1 MNEANTLGRR
11 IQEGR
16 RTAGLSQEALGER
29 LNVSRQ
35 AVSKWEADAAI
46 PELENLIAMSRVFGV
61 PVGELLG
68 VEDPAGAG
76 GLTERELAAAEAVA
90 AGYAGEQSRRTEKRL
105 RAAAVLGGIGGLCLL
120 VLAAVAAFHIVSVN
134 RRLDNLQM
142 QLDSVRN
149 QSTVVVQQPAAGD
162 PLLAASDVVITDLD
176 LEAETITLRLSATP
190 AEQKVETTA
199 SFAAALADGS
209 VLTRDADGEGGTA
222 FTVRD
227 WTIPMSE
234 SVELSV
240 IFTSG
245 DDVRTVGLDNF
256 SAAPEDFR
264 FEVYAWWSASWSS
277 TGPVRLEQFE
287 LQLLSGRMA
296 PYLAEPP
303 EPETVELCLY
313 RNRDA
318 APEQT
323 LLVEE
328 ALEVWRSSGYVE
340 LTDSGNYRTS
350 FQLEE
355 GETMTAVLRI
365 QDHSGGAAYYP
376 LNGWKRSGGEVRPLP
391 VPETGWTPGAS
402 LE

>member
-1 MNEANTLGRR
+1 MNEVNTLGRR

-16 RTAGLSQEALGER
+16 RAAGLSQEALGER

-61 PVGELLG
+61 SVGELLG

-76 GLTERELAAAEAVA
+76 GLTERERAAVEAVA
-90 AGYAGEQSRRTEKRL
+90 AGYAGEQSRRAEKRL
-105 RAAAVLGGIGGLCLL
+105 RAAAVLGGVEGLCLL
-120 VLAAVAAFHIVSVN
+120 ALAAVAAFHIASVN

-149 QSTVVVQQPAAGD
+149 QSTVVVQQPETSD

-176 LEAETITLRLSATP
+176 PEAETITLRLSATP

-222 FTVRD
+222 FAVRD

-240 IFTSG
+240 ILPAETMSVPWGWIISPPRRRTSG
-245 DDVRTVGLDNF
+245 SRCMHGGTPPGAAPARCGWRSLNF
-256 SAAPEDFR
+256 SFFR
-264 FEVYAWWSASWSS
+264 AGWPRIWRSRRSRRRWSCAC
-277 TGPVRLEQFE
+277 TGTKMPR
-287 LQLLSGRMA
+287 
-296 PYLAEPP
+296 
-303 EPETVELCLY
+303 
-313 RNRDA
+313 RNR
-318 APEQT
+318 PFR
-323 LLVEE
+323 
-328 ALEVWRSSGYVE
+328 WR
-340 LTDSGNYRTS
+340 R
-350 FQLEE
+350 
-355 GETMTAVLRI
+355 R
-365 QDHSGGAAYYP
+365 
-376 LNGWKRSGGEVRPLP
+376 WRGGEAAAM
-391 VPETGWTPGAS
+391 WS
-402 LE
+402 